1 MRDYSEDYTNNK
13 KGMIYFSNGE
23 IDVKFK
29 PFVESFSFSFSND
42 STTPDG
48 HIYTKKVEATKF
60 KESKY
65 SISFALPA
73 TSLNEAISNHNKFQI
88 LMRMIAP
95 KRAENFSEPRKVFL
109 KFSNL
114 ISNSGQK
121 GKISM
126 SANQILK
133 EGFRGIINDLKYE
146 PDMEMGFFEFN
157 GLLFAKAFNLNID
170 VIAIPFLNATT
181 SPSFV
186 SGYNYGRTK
195 KISYSNT
202 AGNSGKTSADIQV
215 YLDQGKSVDFSDFSW
230 QEYITQQ
237 AKGGSQSTNTEQ
249 ITKVP
254 EEDKPTNEQP
264 VKSPKSQKNRAK
276 GYTPN
281 WKK

>member
-1 MRDYSEDYTNNK
+1 MRDYSADYNNNK
-13 KGMIYFSNGE
+13 KGMVYFSNGE
-23 IDVKFK
+23 IAVKFK

-65 SISFALPA
+65 SISFGLPA
-73 TSLNEAISNHNKFQI
+73 TSLNEAISNHNKFQV

-95 KRAENFSEPRKVFL
+95 KRAENFTEPRKVFL

-126 SANQILK
+126 SAKQILE

-186 SGYNYGRTK
+186 SGYNYGRK
-195 KISYSNT
+195 EKISFSSA
-202 AGNSGKTSADIQV
+202 AGNSQSSVVGLSVYEDSGRLIDASELTWEQLVTSPTPN
-215 YLDQGKSVDFSDFSW
+215 
-230 QEYITQQ
+230 TQN
-237 AKGGSQSTNTEQ
+237 NTGAPMPNQ
-249 ITKVP
+249 P
-254 EEDKPTNEQP
+254 SAQQP
-264 VKSPKSQKNRAK
+264 VTNFKSQKEQAK
-276 GYTPN
+276 SRKPN
-281 WKK
+281 FLKEQ